1 MSSSVRSEK
10 KNGRPKS
17 SVLLLCAVVRL
28 AADVV
33 DVDVA
38 QAGGGGVGHLRVVV
52 DGDIAVEDLLE
63 EVFIVGNGEVLHGPG
78 SGRHMEPP
86 QAKTISVPL
95 EYQPE
100 TMVCSSGEAWKEA
113 PYSQE

>member
-1 MSSSVRSEK
+1 MAQEAASLRPFMAEVTTVSDSLDWSTSTPTTLPSSAE
-10 KNGRPKS
+10 
-17 SVLLLCAVVRL
+17 
-28 AADVV
+28 AAAATDW
-33 DVDVA
+33 
-38 QAGGGGVGHLRVVV
+38 
-52 DGDIAVEDLLE
+52 
-63 EVFIVGNGEVLHGPG
+63 N
-78 SGRHMEPP
+78 MEPP